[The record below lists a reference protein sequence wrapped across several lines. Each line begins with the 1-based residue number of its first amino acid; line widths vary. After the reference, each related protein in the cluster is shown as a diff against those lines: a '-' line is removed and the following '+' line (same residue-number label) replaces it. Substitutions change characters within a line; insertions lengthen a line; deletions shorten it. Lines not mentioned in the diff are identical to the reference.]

1 MANLGVE
8 FPLGFGTRKRLFPTP
23 FVESFLVRHTSHL
36 LRRKCNPAVF
46 FFPPN
51 ISVRKSVEE
60 HKENM
65 QSVKKATHRGKYRN
79 LSAPLSKC
87 VVLNFLMNQKTKPRN
102 NFCFLPCAL
111 SVSLKMFLVERR
123 SWEERRV
130 QKNVDLLFNE
140 LRTINFHNSKQ
151 CAERRLV
158 FIRKIWIEDEKKVE
172 RRGDLHKTNAFSKDL
187 PTSVNLSE
195 MSVPFFP

>member
-1 MANLGVE
+1 MQSSCVFFSSEYLCQKICRRAKRKHAKCQKSDASREVSLSFRSALRMRCFNLFNE
-8 FPLGFGTRKRLFPTP
+8 PKNKTEKQLLFPSRCT
-23 FVESFLVRHTSHL
+23 FSIIKNVSCGEKK
-36 LRRKCNPAVF
+36 LRRTT
-46 FFPPN
+46 
-51 ISVRKSVEE
+51 S
-60 HKENM
+60 
-65 QSVKKATHRGKYRN
+65 T
-79 LSAPLSKC
+79 
-87 VVLNFLMNQKTKPRN
+87 
-102 NFCFLPCAL
+102 
-111 SVSLKMFLVERR
+111 
-123 SWEERRV
+123 
-130 QKNVDLLFNE
+130 KNVDLLFNE